1 MDLTGFRWWTRKFV
15 LLPIQHY
22 FSPLHTKIIFQMPV
36 KLQLHHH
43 PTSSAAHKRLSLR
56 FSQTFIKLNYM
67 IFSCSRKDVEDWGMR
82 SGEREAQHFFAC
94 CWRRKEKTFLRPHRI
109 SDLECFSSFSTFFS
123 SHHPPGELTPA
134 EWKFSSSSPFLI
146 HKRCVCGCSYEM
158 YLELMKSEHFVTLQ
172 DKFFLDD
179 L

>member
-94 CWRRKEKTFLRPHRI
+94 CWRKEKSFLRPHRI

-123 SHHPPGELTPA
+123 PPTKRAHPS
-134 EWKFSSSSPFLI
+134 WVKVFVVFSIPHTQAMCVWMLIRNVFGTYEKRAFRDSP
-146 HKRCVCGCSYEM
+146 R
-158 YLELMKSEHFVTLQ
+158 
-172 DKFFLDD
+172 
-179 L
+179 